1 MLPDQGDATDDDG
14 GDCDYE
20 RVETRDLV
28 VVYMLW
34 LFVGFTRMVLCNGR
48 RMGVLSCRLYLFYSY
63 IQFQFISYN
72 SNSSKPIAPSL
83 SRSSSFPTNKSM
95 HTFGSHGFEVVQV
108 LLAPVFLSGVL
119 SVELVGELAEGLL
132 RRQETSILVAVLENE
147 PIYLIR
153 SHRMYPYCRHHAP
166 RGRCD
171 GRTPL
176 PPRHRSSD
184 CAAAPARR

>member
-63 IQFQFISYN
+63 IQFQFIQAN
-72 SNSSKPIAPSL
+72 RTIPLTI
-83 SRSSSFPTNKSM
+83 
-95 HTFGSHGFEVVQV
+95 
-108 LLAPVFLSGVL
+108 
-119 SVELVGELAEGLL
+119 
-132 RRQETSILVAVLENE
+132 ILVSNKQVNAHLWQ
-147 PIYLIR
+147 PWI
-153 SHRMYPYCRHHAP
+153 
-166 RGRCD
+166 
-171 GRTPL
+171 
-176 PPRHRSSD
+176 
-184 CAAAPARR
+184 